1 MDYKVVIETFEGP
14 LDLLLHLI
22 EKAKVDIYD
31 IPIKEI
37 TNQYIEYI
45 KNMQELDLEVTSEF
59 LTMASTLLEIKSKM
73 LLPSYKDEDSEC
85 QQLEMEEVDPRL
97 ELVERLV
104 EYKKYKMAADKLR
117 DKETIQKKVFTK
129 LKEEIVAEED
139 CELPLEGLDLSK
151 LVESLNNVLKKINNK
166 YKAVDIDEIQRDEIT
181 LEESIDRIMRMLD
194 NHSKINFS
202 KLFDENSTRSE
213 IVVSF
218 LSVLELIKMKYI
230 TVRQEVNF
238 TDIIIIK
245 K

>member
-73 LLPSYKDEDSEC
+73 LLPSYKDGDNEC

-97 ELVERLV
+97 ELIEKLV

-117 DKETIQKKVFTK
+117 DKEIIQKKVFTK
-129 LKEEIVAEED
+129 LKEEIVIEED

-151 LVESLNNVLKKINNK
+151 LVKGLNNVLKKINNK
-166 YKAVDIDEIQRDEIT
+166 YKTIDIDEIQRDEIT
-181 LEESIDRIMRMLD
+181 LEEGIERIMRKLD
-194 NHSKINFS
+194 NHNKINFS

-230 TVRQEVNF
+230 TVRQEINF